1 MFNIHE
7 KMGNFL
13 TLHPRLTT
21 ALFSVG
27 LTLGIGL
34 VLSYVAPTHA
44 THDALA
50 TLIRKQML
58 HPMITILHGGH
69 IVVQLH

>member
-1 MFNIHE
+1 MFNIRE
-7 KMGNFL
+7 KIGNFL
-13 TLHPRLTT
+13 TLHPVLTT

-27 LTLGIGL
+27 LTL
-34 VLSYVAPTHA
+34 VLSYVAPTH
-44 THDALA
+44 DVLA

>member
-1 MFNIHE
+1 MFNIRE
-7 KMGNFL
+7 KIGNFL
-13 TLHPRLTT
+13 TLHPVLTT

-34 VLSYVAPTHA
+34 VLSYVAS
-44 THDALA
+44 THDVLA

>member
-1 MFNIHE
+1 MFNIRE
-7 KMGNFL
+7 KIGNFL
-13 TLHPRLTT
+13 TLHPVLTT

-34 VLSYVAPTHA
+34 VLSYVAPTH
-44 THDALA
+44 DVLA
-50 TLIRKQML
+50 TLIRKLML

>member
-1 MFNIHE
+1 MDNL
-7 KMGNFL
+7 L
-13 TLHPRLTT
+13 TLHPRTIT

-34 VLSYVAPTHA
+34 SYVAP

-50 TLIRKQML
+50 TLIRKQMSY
-58 HPMITILHGGH
+58 PMITILHGGH
-69 IVVQLH
+69 IVVRLHQ

>member
-1 MFNIHE
+1 MFNIRE
-7 KMGNFL
+7 KIGNFL
-13 TLHPRLTT
+13 TLHPVLTT

-34 VLSYVAPTHA
+34 VLSYVAPTH
-44 THDALA
+44 DVLA